1 MAKKEITKKDND
13 VKAPET
19 EKAKEMPF
27 GKINYILVG
36 VGIVFLALGFILM
49 TGGGSDD
56 PDVFNEE
63 MFNFR
68 RITLAPILCLIGFV
82 VEIVAIMKRP
92 KKKIENN
99 NTSEQ

>member
-1 MAKKEITKKDND
+1 MAKKENISKANDNKTP
-13 VKAPET
+13 VET
-19 EKAKEMPF
+19 EKKVEMPM
-27 GKINYILVG
+27 GKLNYILIL
-36 VGIVFLALGFILM
+36 VGIAFIALGFILM

-82 VEIVAIMKRP
+82 IEVVAIMIRS
-92 KKKIENN
+92 KKKV
-99 NTSEQ
+99 QQ

>member
-1 MAKKEITKKDND
+1 MAKKENTQKSTDTK
-13 VKAPET
+13 PT
-19 EKAKEMPF
+19 EASKEKEMPF
-27 GKINYILVG
+27 GKLNYILVL
-36 VGIVFLALGFILM
+36 VGIAFIALGFILM

-82 VEIVAIMKRP
+82 IEVAAIMIRS
-92 KKKIENN
+92 KKKVK
-99 NTSEQ
+99 S